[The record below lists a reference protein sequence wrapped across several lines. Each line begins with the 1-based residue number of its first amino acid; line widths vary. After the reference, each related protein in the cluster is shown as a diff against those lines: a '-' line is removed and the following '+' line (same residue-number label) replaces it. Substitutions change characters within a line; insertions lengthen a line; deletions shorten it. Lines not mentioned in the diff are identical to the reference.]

1 MTVNKE
7 TEAYCPAALDLD
19 VKAKRIKTR
28 QRQKALRVD
37 LRHIYCEIL
46 AEPIPQVLVDRM
58 AAIFVETP

>member
-7 TEAYCPAALDLD
+7 TEPYRPAALDLD

-28 QRQKALRVD
+28 QRQKALRLD
-37 LRHIYCEIL
+37 LRRLYNEIL